1 MGLGWI
7 SATEAW
13 RPASHPA
20 GPLFISVTDVPDS
33 SKHTGIIPPLGP
45 TTNLSIS
52 APESLVKQLTWPGP
66 ALRFSP
72 HAQCSSHS
80 S

>member
-20 GPLFISVTDVPDS
+20 GPLFISVTDVPDN
-33 SKHTGIIPPLGP
+33 SKHTGIILPLGP
-45 TTNLSIS
+45 TMNLSIS
-52 APESLVKQLTWPGP
+52 APESPVKQLACPRPG
-66 ALRFSP
+66 LRFSP
-72 HAQCSSHS
+72 HVQCSLHS